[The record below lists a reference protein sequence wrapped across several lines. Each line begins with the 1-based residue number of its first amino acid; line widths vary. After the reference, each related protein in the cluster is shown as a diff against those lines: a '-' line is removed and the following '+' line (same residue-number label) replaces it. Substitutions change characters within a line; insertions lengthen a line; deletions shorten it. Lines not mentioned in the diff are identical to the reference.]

1 MPMTKMLDGYCNWT
15 KRLVGH

>member
-1 MPMTKMLDGYCNWT
+1 MTKMLGGYCNWT